1 MKISAIR
8 PVGLQMPVKHV
19 ALLQVETDAGLVGI
33 GSTSAPIGVIAA
45 LIEDIE
51 PLLLGRDPTDPTGL
65 WRLMFEGWQAQ
76 RGRGGEGGVAV
87 NAMAAIDMALW
98 DLTGKAQDKA
108 IHQLLGGAIQDRI
121 MAYASATAYDYTG
134 SLAAGKRIFKSTEKL
149 VAECHAYLAQGFKAI
164 KFGWGNRF
172 GGEQIEQIGAMRQA
186 VGPEVHLMLDFGCP
200 AYNGDGW
207 TVDTAIEVVNKLEP
221 FRLFFFEEALQPYDV
236 AGFAALKAAS
246 STPIATG
253 ESLVTLTD
261 FDHFIQRKAV
271 DVLQADAQQIGITV
285 FDEVARRAEAT
296 DILCIPHCP
305 WTALAFAAHLQVLSV
320 RRNCPMIEYIAL
332 AGFAGV
338 PFLEPLQYGMT
349 TRIVETPPVFED
361 GYLLLNERPGLGLGQ
376 FVMEAIAEVDALEP
390 IEFP

>member
-45 LIEDIE
+45 LVEDIE

-98 DLTGKAQDKA
+98 DLKGKAEKRPL
-108 IHQLLGGAIQDRI
+108 HELLGGAVQDRI
-121 MAYASATAYDYTG
+121 MVYASATAYDYIA
-134 SLAAGKRIFKSTEKL
+134 SLEAWQRCFKSTEKL
-149 VAECHAYLAQGFKAI
+149 VDECRAYVGQGFKAI

-172 GGEQIEQIGAMRQA
+172 DQEHIEQIAAMRQA
-186 VGPEVHLMLDFGCP
+186 VGPQVHLMLDFGCP

-207 TVDTAIEVVNKLEP
+207 TVDGAIEVVQKLEP
-221 FRLFFFEEALQPYDV
+221 FGLFFFEEALQPYDV
-236 AGFAALKAAS
+236 AGFARLTAAS

-261 FDHFIQRKAV
+261 FNHFIERRAV
-271 DVLQADAQQIGITV
+271 NVLQADAQQIGITV
-285 FDEVARRAEAT
+285 FDEVARRAEAA

-305 WTALAFAAHLQVLSV
+305 WTALAFTAHLQVLST
-320 RRNCPMIEYIAL
+320 RRNCPMIEYIAM

-338 PFLEPLQYGMT
+338 PFMEPLKRGMT
-349 TRIVETPPVFED
+349 AHIVETPPVFED
-361 GYLLLNERPGLGLGQ
+361 GYLLLDDGPGLGLGQ

-390 IEFP
+390 IKFP